1 MDGKWKSRALTPTER
16 RYLQIEKEALA
27 TIWTWAERLSDFLNG
42 KRFLVE
48 TEHKPLVPILNSKN
62 LEEMSPQIQRLRMRL
77 LRFDFTVS
85 HVSGKSLITA
95 DIPSR
100 GPSTDQDEQQGQCL
114 EEKIDLY
121 IQTVFTSLAVSNTQL
136 ERIREKQEED
146 RDNAVMAGQTGPQCQ
161 ILLNPTGRSKRRSR
175 SSMDCFLKPIG

>member
-1 MDGKWKSRALTPTER
+1 MDGKWKSRALTPTESG
-16 RYLQIEKEALA
+16 YVQIEKEALA
-27 TIWTWAERLSDFLNG
+27 TTWTCAERLSDFLIG
-42 KRFLVE
+42 KPFLVE
-48 TEHKPLVPILNSKN
+48 TDHKPLVPILNSKN

-85 HVSGKSLITA
+85 HVSGKSLITE

-100 GPSTDQDEQQGQCL
+100 GPSTDQDEQQGQYL

-136 ERIREKQEED
+136 ERIRENKRKTKYVAHQ
-146 RDNAVMAGQTGPQCQ
+146 RDNAVMAGQTGP
-161 ILLNPTGRSKRRSR
+161 
-175 SSMDCFLKPIG
+175 

>member
-16 RYLQIEKEALA
+16 GYVQIEKEALA
-27 TIWTWAERLSDFLNG
+27 TTWTCAERLSDFLIG
-42 KRFLVE
+42 KPFLVE
-48 TEHKPLVPILNSKN
+48 TDHKPLVPILNSKN

-136 ERIREKQEED
+136 ERIRE
-146 RDNAVMAGQTGPQCQ
+146 N
-161 ILLNPTGRSKRRSR
+161 KR
-175 SSMDCFLKPIG
+175 KTKYVAH